1 MKNFSVKRA
10 LQALYYLQENAHTN
24 NRMKLIKLFYFADR
38 YHLRHY
44 CAPFSYDTYRALKL
58 GPVPQNT
65 MDMLR
70 LNDFFLK
77 KISQEDRILIEH
89 SVKMNAER
97 NEISRQETDELSK
110 SAIESLDFAIKTFSE
125 FDQFS
130 LSDISHDYPE
140 WKNAYKKNESPKTI
154 NMAQCF
160 DSPDEKSS
168 NIKKYLNGKDPFL
181 DDEEVMREMKADFLL
196 HAN

>member
-10 LQALYYLQENAHTN
+10 LQALYYLQEKAHTN

-44 CAPFSYDTYRALKL
+44 CVPFSYDTYRALKY

-65 MDMLR
+65 MDILR

-77 KISQEDRILIEH
+77 KISQEDRILIEN
-89 SVKMNAER
+89 SVKMKEER

-125 FDQFS
+125 FDRFS

-140 WKNAYKKNESPKTI
+140 WKNTYKDKRPKAI

-160 DSPDEKSS
+160 DSPDEESS
-168 NIKKYLNGKDPFL
+168 NIKKYLNGKDPFS

>member
-10 LQALYYLQENAHTN
+10 LQALYYLQEKAHTN

-44 CAPFSYDTYRALKL
+44 CVPFSYDTYRALKY

-65 MDMLR
+65 MDILR

-77 KISQEDRILIEH
+77 KISQEDRILIEN
-89 SVKMNAER
+89 SVKMKEER

-125 FDQFS
+125 FDRFS

-140 WKNAYKKNESPKTI
+140 WKNTYKDRRPKAI

-160 DSPDEKSS
+160 DSPDEESS
-168 NIKKYLNGKDPFL
+168 NIKKYLNGKDPFS